1 MAFRPRIRPLTTL
14 AVAPILAVAVM
25 VPTAAPQGTPTASRA
40 PHGSARAVSTH
51 VIERCLEVARDVDPA
66 LAERLEAI
74 RRDKPAREFAA
85 ALREAR
91 YLTKLAQLKDEDPK
105 LYDAK
110 VKELRL
116 DAQVDRV
123 LDELA
128 AARRSGS
135 EAAAD
140 LENRLHGLVQQQV
153 AYSLVT
159 RGMYLRRLNEQIKT
173 IRDQLD
179 HDLGHFDEA
188 VDRKMKSLLDEM
200 DGEK

>member
-1 MAFRPRIRPLTTL
+1 M
-14 AVAPILAVAVM
+14 
-25 VPTAAPQGTPTASRA
+25 
-40 PHGSARAVSTH
+40 
-51 VIERCLEVARDVDPA
+51 
-66 LAERLEAI
+66 
-74 RRDKPAREFAA
+74 
-85 ALREAR
+85 REAR

-116 DAQVDRV
+116 DAQVDRA
-123 LDELA
+123 LEELA
-128 AARRSGS
+128 EARRSGS